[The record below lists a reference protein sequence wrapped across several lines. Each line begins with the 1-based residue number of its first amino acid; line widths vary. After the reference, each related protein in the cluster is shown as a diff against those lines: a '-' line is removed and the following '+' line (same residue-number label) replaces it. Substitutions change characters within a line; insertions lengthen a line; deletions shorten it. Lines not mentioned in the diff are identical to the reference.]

1 MIKDYPFLGFGSGG
15 WLANYMHYQA
25 DFFINNQDSTYA
37 MLADNTFYPYNEFLY
52 MMAEQG
58 LVGMLLVLS
67 IIYVLVNNKEVSPID
82 RV

>member
-1 MIKDYPFLGFGSGG
+1 
-15 WLANYMHYQA
+15 
-25 DFFINNQDSTYA
+25 

-82 RV
+82 RVLKSLLVASLFFSFFSYPASIFSLCIVLLL